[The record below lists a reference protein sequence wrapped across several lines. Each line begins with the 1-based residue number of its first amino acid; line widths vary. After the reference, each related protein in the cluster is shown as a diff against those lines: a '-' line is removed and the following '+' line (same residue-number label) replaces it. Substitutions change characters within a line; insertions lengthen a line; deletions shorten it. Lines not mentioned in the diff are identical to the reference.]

1 MKHLPKEKRDR
12 LILVAIGT
20 LAMIAGLYWGVV
32 RVQRQTLV
40 ALAEKH
46 SEEETKVSN
55 AQRLASSTAEL
66 KANLEVVNEKLKAIE
81 STMPSGDMYSWIIL
95 TINSFKENGG
105 YKVDIPQFSREVSSE
120 VGIMAKF
127 PYRAAVFHVRG
138 TAFFHDFGRFVADF
152 ENTFPYMRIQN
163 IDLEPSAGSSGTRDG
178 ASVSG
183 DDAEKLAFKFE
194 IVTLVN
200 PGNSNSR

>member
-1 MKHLPKEKRDR
+1 MKHLPKEKRDK

-20 LAMIAGLYWGVV
+20 LAVIAGLYWGVV
-32 RVQRQTLV
+32 RIQRQTLV
-40 ALAEKH
+40 DLAVKH
-46 SEEETKVSN
+46 TDEEIRVSN
-55 AQRLASSTAEL
+55 AQRLANRTVEF
-66 KANLEVVNEKLKAIE
+66 KANLEVVNVKLKGIE

-105 YKVDIPQFSREVSSE
+105 YKVEIPQFSREVAAE
-120 VGIMAKF
+120 VGILPKF

-138 TAFFHDFGRFVADF
+138 TAFYHDFGRFVADF

-163 IDLEPSAGSSGTRDG
+163 IDLEPTGGTQAGRDG
-178 ASVSG
+178 VSASAE
-183 DDAEKLAFKFE
+183 DAEKLAFKFE

-200 PGNSNSR
+200 PNSRP